1 MKIEENY
8 KRRIKTLHFVTVITR
23 SKNQTQF
30 TDKERNSEAR
40 SSCNA
45 FK

>member
-8 KRRIKTLHFVTVITR
+8 KRRIKTPHFVTVVTC
-23 SKNQTQF
+23 SKIKIQF
-30 TDKERNSEAR
+30 TDKERISEAR
-40 SSCNA
+40 CCCNA